1 MKMKKVALTMMVSM
15 AFSWFGQA
23 MTPSNDK
30 KMDAFIDQLMGK
42 MTLEEKI
49 GQLNLSGGG
58 VPGVLSGSDGADETV
73 RRGWLGATGGSELKT
88 IRHLQEIAVKE
99 SRLGIPLLFG
109 LDVIH
114 GFQTIFPIPLALSCT
129 WDTTLIE
136 QSARIAAIEAS
147 SNGVTWTYSPMVDIA
162 RDARWGR
169 IAEGGG
175 EDPWWGGKIAA
186 AMVRGYQGDDLTKEN
201 TILSCLKHFALYGA
215 AEAGR
220 DYNTVDMSRVQMY
233 NDYFPPYK
241 AAVEAGV
248 ATAMSSFNLVEA
260 IPASGNRWLLTDLLR
275 DQWGFNG
282 FVVSDYNSIGEMTN
296 HGLGDTQTVSALA
309 LHAGLDMDMMTNG
322 YITTLKKSL
331 AEGRISQAEIDL
343 ACRRV
348 LEAKYKLGLFED
360 PYRYLNDKRA
370 KENTFTEAH
379 LRTARQI
386 AGRSIVLL
394 KNEHQLL
401 PLQKSGTIAVVG
413 PLANNKTALF
423 GTWCGID
430 TTKSLSVVEAVKEQ
444 VAGKA
449 KVIYAKGCNF
459 TNSPMLAQASGL
471 TADPAENS
479 RLVKEAVEQVKQADR
494 IIAVMGEPNNWSGE
508 ACSRADIGLPE
519 SQKELLS
526 ALLATGKPV
535 ILVLANGRPLTLE
548 WEESQF
554 EAIVEAWHGGSTAAQ
569 ALADVLFGAVNPSG
583 KLTTTF
589 PRTLGQIPVYYNAKQ
604 TGRPMNPDDHFTSKY
619 LDLPNDPLF
628 PFGYG
633 LSYTTFS
640 YGPLRLDKAQAQGEN
655 ATITASVKLTNTG
668 KYEGEEVVQL
678 YIGDPAA
685 SISRPMKELKGFQKI
700 SLKPGESREVSFTIT
715 TEALRFYNSA
725 LEHVWE
731 PGQFNIYVG
740 TNSRD
745 VQSAQVTWEK

>member
-379 LRTARQI
+379 LRTASQI

>member
-1 MKMKKVALTMMVSM
+1 
-15 AFSWFGQA
+15 
-23 MTPSNDK
+23 
-30 KMDAFIDQLMGK
+30 
-42 MTLEEKI
+42 
-49 GQLNLSGGG
+49 
-58 VPGVLSGSDGADETV
+58 
-73 RRGWLGATGGSELKT
+73 
-88 IRHLQEIAVKE
+88 
-99 SRLGIPLLFG
+99 
-109 LDVIH
+109 
-114 GFQTIFPIPLALSCT
+114 
-129 WDTTLIE
+129 
-136 QSARIAAIEAS
+136 
-147 SNGVTWTYSPMVDIA
+147 
-162 RDARWGR
+162 
-169 IAEGGG
+169 
-175 EDPWWGGKIAA
+175 
-186 AMVRGYQGDDLTKEN
+186 
-201 TILSCLKHFALYGA
+201 
-215 AEAGR
+215 
-220 DYNTVDMSRVQMY
+220 MSRVQMY
-233 NDYFPPYK
+233 NEYFPPYK

-260 IPASGNRWLLTDLLR
+260 VPASGNRWLLTDLLR

-640 YGPLRLDKAQAQGEN
+640 YGPLRLDKNQAQGEN

-745 VQSAQVTWEK
+745 VQSAQMTWEK

>member
-233 NDYFPPYK
+233 NEYFPPYK

-275 DQWGFNG
+275 DQWGFKG

-331 AEGRISQAEIDL
+331 AEGRISQEEIDL

-519 SQKELLS
+519 SQKELLR

-589 PRTLGQIPVYYNAKQ
+589 PRTMGQIPVYYNAKQ

-640 YGPLRLDKAQAQGEN
+640 YGPLRLDKTQAQGEN

>member
-215 AEAGR
+215 AEAE
-220 DYNTVDMSRVQMY
+220 RVQMY

-260 IPASGNRWLLTDLLR
+260 VPASGNRWLLTDLLR
-275 DQWGFNG
+275 DQWGFKG

-331 AEGRISQAEIDL
+331 AEGRISQEEIDL

-519 SQKELLS
+519 SQKELLR

-589 PRTLGQIPVYYNAKQ
+589 PRTMGQIPVYYNAKQ

-640 YGPLRLDKAQAQGEN
+640 YGPLRLDKTQAQGEN